1 MGLYFTDEKAKAK
14 RVTAQATHTEPI
26 SEPRWKDSRIYTHN
40 HRTIL
45 PPTLQEI
52 LGVGY
57 ARMRLVMKE
66 YTVSIQKMLPDEANS
81 AKVTAS
87 HLLRFRMATS
97 VNTKMTRID

>member
-66 YTVSIQKMLPDEANS
+66 YTVSIQKCCLTRPTQPRSLPAIYSDLEWPQA
-81 AKVTAS
+81 
-87 HLLRFRMATS
+87 
-97 VNTKMTRID
+97 